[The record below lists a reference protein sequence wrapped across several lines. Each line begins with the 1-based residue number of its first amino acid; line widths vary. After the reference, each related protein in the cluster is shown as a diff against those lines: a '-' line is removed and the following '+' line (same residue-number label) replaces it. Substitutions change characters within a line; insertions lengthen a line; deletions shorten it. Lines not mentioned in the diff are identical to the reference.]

1 MLKCMRSCTL
11 AYVGVRVGLDT
22 YVDSLTFRTCSDTHV
37 GHSDTHACCSD
48 THACCC
54 DTYACCSDTYAC
66 CSDTHTCCD
75 THACCCLISTGGIS
89 NCPKPRRYFASM
101 KVHRIAPGSI
111 VIAALQ

>member
-48 THACCC
+48 THACCR
-54 DTYACCSDTYAC
+54 
-66 CSDTHTCCD
+66 DTHACCCD